1 VENQLPERKF
11 ERKLGK
17 RNGSFET
24 NLYSSK
30 MTRKSIHIISLD
42 VPFPPDYGG
51 VIDIY
56 YRAKALKDLGI
67 YVILHCFEYGRGTNH
82 DFKEIADEIHYY
94 KRKKSLWSNF
104 KKEPFIVATRRD
116 EKLVNRLLEDNFP
129 ILMEGLHTT
138 SILSDERFANR
149 QKWVRIHNVE
159 WQYYEALAY
168 ATSSPLKYEKILA
181 KADQLF
187 CLNERDLDYY
197 LVINSSTN
205 LWAVG
210 CDFKVNETEKPKNYA
225 LFHGNLSVSEN
236 ERALRWI
243 IESWDSSQIQMPL
256 IVAGKNPSKG
266 LQNELKRHSFIS
278 LKSNPSSEEMDEL
291 IRTAE
296 INLLITFQSTGV
308 KLKLINS
315 IIQGNRCVVNP
326 LMIEG
331 TDLGQFCEIIDDA
344 EDLIQAISIKKILSS
359 EEKTHRID
367 YLKMHFEAVSQA
379 RKVLGKIGFEI

>member
-1 VENQLPERKF
+1 MSRK
-11 ERKLGK
+11 G
-17 RNGSFET
+17 
-24 NLYSSK
+24 
-30 MTRKSIHIISLD
+30 IHIISLD

-56 YRAKALKDLGI
+56 FRAKALKDLGI
-67 YVILHCFEYGRGTNH
+67 YVILHCFEYGRGTYH
-82 DFKEIADEIHYY
+82 DFQEIADEIHYY

-104 KKEPFIVATRRD
+104 KKEPFIVATRNS
-116 EKLVNRLLEDNFP
+116 EVLVNRLLEDEFP

-138 SILSDERFANR
+138 SILADNRFEHR

-168 ATSSPLKYEKILA
+168 STSSPLKKTFFKKESKKLKKYEKILA
-181 KADQLF
+181 KADQLL
-187 CLNERDLDYY
+187 CLNEQDLAYY
-197 LVINSSTN
+197 AAINSNSIY
-205 LWAVG
+205 WAVG
-210 CDFKVNETEKPKNYA
+210 CDFKELKHEKIENFA

-243 IESWDSSQIQMPL
+243 IESWDSTQIQMQL
-256 IVAGKNPSKG
+256 IVAGKNPSKS
-266 LQNELKRHSFIS
+266 LQNELKKHPFIS
-278 LKSNPSSEEMDEL
+278 LKSNPSSEEMDQL

-315 IIQGNRCVVNP
+315 LNQGNRCVVNP

-344 EDLIQAISIKKILSS
+344 EDLNKTISTKVAFLE
-359 EEKTHRID
+359 EEKSKRID

-379 RKVLGKIGFEI
+379 RKVLEKIGFEI

>member
-1 VENQLPERKF
+1 
-11 ERKLGK
+11 
-17 RNGSFET
+17 
-24 NLYSSK
+24 

-56 YRAKALKDLGI
+56 YRVKALKKLGV
-67 YVILHCFEYGRGTNH
+67 YVILHCFEYGRGTDH

-104 KKEPFIVATRRD
+104 KKEPFIVSTRRD
-116 EKLVNRLLEDNFP
+116 EKLVNRLLEDDFP

-149 QKWVRIHNVE
+149 QKWVRIHNIE

-168 ATSSPLKYEKILA
+168 ATSSPLKKSFFKKESKKLKKYEKILA
-181 KADQLF
+181 KADQLL
-187 CLNERDLDYY
+187 CLNEQDIAYY
-197 LVINSSTN
+197 SSINTSTIYC
-205 LWAVG
+205 AVG
-210 CDFKVNETEKPKNYA
+210 CEFKELETVKAANFA

-243 IESWDSSQIQMPL
+243 VESWDSNQIQIPL
-256 IVAGKNPSKG
+256 IVAGKNPSKS
-266 LQNELKRHSFIS
+266 LQNELKKHAFIS
-278 LKSNPSSEEMDEL
+278 LKSNPTSAEMDEL

-315 IIQGNRCVVNP
+315 LIQGNRCVVNP

-344 EDLIQAISIKKILSS
+344 EDLNRTISAKVAFLE
-359 EEKTHRID
+359 EEKSKRID
-367 YLKMHFEAVSQA
+367 YLKVHFEAVSQA
-379 RKVLGKIGFEI
+379 KKVLAKIGFEI

>member
-1 VENQLPERKF
+1 
-11 ERKLGK
+11 
-17 RNGSFET
+17 
-24 NLYSSK
+24 

-56 YRAKALKDLGI
+56 YRAKALKKLGV
-67 YVILHCFEYGRGTNH
+67 YVILHCFEYGRGTDH

-104 KKEPFIVATRRD
+104 KKEPFIVSTRRD
-116 EKLVNRLLEDNFP
+116 EKLVNRLLEDDFP

-149 QKWVRIHNVE
+149 QKWVRIHNIE

-168 ATSSPLKYEKILA
+168 ATSSPLKKSFFKKESKKLKKYEKILA
-181 KADQLF
+181 KADQLL
-187 CLNERDLDYY
+187 CLNEQDIAYY
-197 LVINSSTN
+197 SSINASTIY
-205 LWAVG
+205 WAVG
-210 CDFKVNETEKPKNYA
+210 CEFKELETEKAANFA

-243 IESWDSSQIQMPL
+243 VESWDTNQIQIPL
-256 IVAGKNPSKG
+256 IVAGKNPSKS
-266 LQNELKRHSFIS
+266 LQNELKKHAFIS
-278 LKSNPSSEEMDEL
+278 LKSNPTSVEMDEL
-291 IRTAE
+291 LRTAE

-315 IIQGNRCVVNP
+315 LIQGNRCVVNP

-344 EDLIQAISIKKILSS
+344 EDLNRTISAKVAFLE
-359 EEKTHRID
+359 EEKSKRID
-367 YLKMHFEAVSQA
+367 YLKVHFEAVSQA
-379 RKVLGKIGFEI
+379 KKVLAKIGFEI